1 MFCIKCGKPN
11 DDDATFCEYCGA
23 QIAVPVQPEQAV
35 PAAVPTPPPPIPAAV
50 AAPVYAPVAAPR
62 KRKKAG
68 VIAAIVSAVAVI
80 AAVVVV
86 FFVLNDRSTLTLP
99 EVPTM
104 TVNGEDIPLL
114 LSGCAKEDDGDY
126 RVLFM
131 GKKDKRYF
139 VTSVYLSPSSNKTY
153 SLEGFGY
160 NVGIG
165 FSYFDATNDSSGT
178 MLTNGLAGTFHT
190 AEIKTGRFKQNG
202 PFEISASGYAED
214 YGVTFE
220 FSVIGSVDPY
230 DYDELMGEQDSIYEE
245 ILALF

>member
-1 MFCIKCGKPN
+1 M
-11 DDDATFCEYCGA
+11 
-23 QIAVPVQPEQAV
+23 
-35 PAAVPTPPPPIPAAV
+35 
-50 AAPVYAPVAAPR
+50 
-62 KRKKAG
+62 
-68 VIAAIVSAVAVI
+68 

-86 FFVLNDRSTLTLP
+86 LFVLNDRSTLTLP

-139 VTSVYLSPSSNKTY
+139 VTSVYVSPSSNKTY
-153 SLEGFGY
+153 SLEGFGDK
-160 NVGIG
+160 VGIG
-165 FSYFDATNDSSGT
+165 FSYFDATNSGT

-202 PFEISASGYAED
+202 PFEISVSGNAED
-214 YGVTFE
+214 DGVTFE
-220 FSVIGSVDPY
+220 FSVVGSVDPY
-230 DYDELMGEQDSIYEE
+230 DYDELMGKQDSIYKE
-245 ILALF
+245 ILALI